1 MNLVI
6 AIIIAAFTSL
16 LSMQWE
22 SLGRKKKKIVES
34 IPEVLNY
41 ALPPSQSTLCW
52 VIKSDCFTITNNGSE
67 VWRDREPGRWD
78 DGKQMF
84 PVSVALGGREEP
96 AVSGEEDT
104 STAAVRPAA

>member
-1 MNLVI
+1 
-6 AIIIAAFTSL
+6 
-16 LSMQWE
+16 MQWE
-22 SLGRKKKKIVES
+22 SRGRKKKKFVEP

-84 PVSVALGGREEP
+84 PVSVALGGKEER
-96 AVSGEEDT
+96 AVSREEDT
-104 STAAVRPAA
+104 STAAARLISAPLVALLL

>member
-1 MNLVI
+1 
-6 AIIIAAFTSL
+6 
-16 LSMQWE
+16 MQWE
-22 SLGRKKKKIVES
+22 SLGRKKKIVES

-67 VWRDREPGRWD
+67 VWRDREPGHWD